1 MPYQQFENSL
11 LNLLGLFNHTETPVL
26 SDQQTASGA
35 SGLSLGL
42 AAINNID
49 KRFWIG
55 MGRYQA
61 PIEISNVIILEN
73 SGQIPS
79 SQTVYNAGTLIINTV
94 DNLAWVGTGNQT
106 SEGSFVSING
116 GGGVSSLDGG
126 TF

>member
-1 MPYQQFENSL
+1 MPYQKFENSL
-11 LNLLGLFNHTETPVL
+11 LNLLGLFNQTETPVL

-35 SGLSLGL
+35 SGLSLGQ

-55 MGRYQA
+55 MGKYQA
-61 PIEISNVIILEN
+61 PIEISNVILLN
-73 SGQIPS
+73 QTGATPS
-79 SQTVYNAGTLIINTV
+79 TSTIYNAGTLIINTI
-94 DNLAWVGTGNQT
+94 DNLAWVGTGNT
-106 SEGSFVSING
+106 ETNESFVSING